1 MTFGVIKAI
10 YRGAKRTPMNT
21 KRGHNYY
28 KGTGSGS
35 MGWHTKR
42 GGYKID
48 PKKVRTYV
56 VPNLTDCPYLP
67 YVEPKAKRGIKYT
80 IDTDK
85 YLELA
90 NKYVKKIKINKKIFV
105 NKHVTLTS
113 LNYKDLKAKF
123 RYK

>member
-1 MTFGVIKAI
+1 
-10 YRGAKRTPMNT
+10 MNT

-56 VPNLTDCPYLP
+56 VPNLSDCPYLP
-67 YVEPKAKRGIKYT
+67 YVEPKAKKGLKYT

-85 YLELA
+85 YLEPFLILPLIF
-90 NKYVKKIKINKKIFV
+90 YSKIFV
-105 NKHVTLTS
+105 NDL
-113 LNYKDLKAKF
+113 YK
-123 RYK
+123 